1 MMVHPVTTAVNER
14 LARIQKALANGTL
27 TAQESRALREG
38 YAYPYGVSKLSGGA
52 PALAMGRS
60 GAADVSEATD
70 AYIPFTVSVL
80 EGDRDGDLVIPM
92 GAQLGNYQRNPVVF
106 FGHQSLALPIGTSRA
121 PDGSLAFFKSQ
132 DRLRAY
138 WYPDYDDPDADF
150 IAGKVRRGIL
160 SAASLAFVPVDAER
174 RQPERKAMHGGSD
187 SGMPLGWL
195 FKLYDV
201 TEWSVVG
208 VGSNPGAIRDALD
221 SEKMWISPRL
231 QKGLGLY
238 AAQARG
244 SRCWSG
250 WCPTCPPPTTTAK
263 AHRGPV
269 NRLATHGKAANQA
282 QMEDSGTLRV
292 APAASDHIRD
302 QINERH
308 EQTADET
315 GHYDAGDTDDVKAQ
329 LATAHRQFV
338 DAMNTAMA
346 NGLIQESDL
355 SRVRTFLDDLE
366 RVVGARTKSLE
377 RIDGLTV
384 AREVL
389 DAYNALVW
397 RLRERGV
404 VVEFN

>member
-1 MMVHPVTTAVNER
+1 MHPSVNDVNNR
-14 LARIQKALANGTL
+14 LARIQKAMRDGSL
-27 TAQESRALREG
+27 TPRQSHALREG
-38 YAYPYGVSKLSGGA
+38 YATPYRTKEGV
-52 PALAMGRS
+52 PALTMGRS
-60 GAADVSEATD
+60 GAADVGAATD

-92 GAQLGNYQRNPVVF
+92 GAQLGNYARNPVVF

-121 PDGSLAFFKSQ
+121 PDGSLAFFKTQ

-174 RQPERKAMHGGSD
+174 RQPERKAMHGSSD

-238 AAQARG
+238 ADQARG
-244 SRCWSG
+244 RCWSG

-263 AHRGPV
+263 AHRSAPV
-269 NRLATHGKAANQA
+269 SRLPYHTGKAANQA

-292 APAASDHIRD
+292 APAADDHLRSE
-302 QINERH
+302 INARH
-308 EQTADET
+308 EATPEET
-315 GHYDAGDTDDVKAQ
+315 GHFDAGDTDDT
-329 LATAHRQFV
+329 LAELHTAHQRFRN
-338 DAMNTAMA
+338 AINTAMA
-346 NGLIQESDL
+346 NGLIAETDL
-355 SRVRTFLDDLE
+355 TMVRTLLDDLE
-366 RVVGARTKSLE
+366 RFVGERQKALQQPFHARPVSQ
-377 RIDGLTV
+377 D
-384 AREVL
+384 VL
-389 DAYNALVW
+389 QAYNALVW